1 MNGIFAI
8 CRLIEDNAAEIKE
21 LEERY
26 HDATNELRDKEEEIK
41 VVYDIS
47 YLFRF
52 YAELYIKSVYHHI
65 FVLIYL
71 CLCEG
76 SGR

>member
-26 HDATNELRDKEEEIK
+26 RDAMNELRDKEEEIK
-41 VVYDIS
+41 VVYYIF

-52 YAELYIKSVYHHI
+52 CAKLTKSAYHHV
-65 FVLIYL
+65 FVLIFMFV
-71 CLCEG
+71 
-76 SGR
+76 

>member
-21 LEERY
+21 LEQRY
-26 HDATNELRDKEEEIK
+26 RDAMNELRDKEEEIK
-41 VVYDIS
+41 VVYYIF

-52 YAELYIKSVYHHI
+52 RAKLFTPK
-65 FVLIYL
+65 VLITILL
-71 CLCEG
+71 C
-76 SGR
+76 